1 METTTFTAV
10 CQRAGR
16 WWAIRVQE
24 IEGLAAQVRSL
35 DQVEMMTRQSIART
49 LGVPPETIRVQ
60 VRTEA
65 SNPVAQALQARE
77 AARQAADIAV
87 KATRV
92 AIEALLRD
100 GCTLHDVTILLGLT
114 PEEIA
119 QLAPGTYND
128 GTPAANQAPLAR
140 SPADVDGG
148 LTGRLR

>member
-16 WWAIRVQE
+16 WWTIRVQE

-49 LGVPPETIRVQ
+49 LGVPPEAIRVQ

-65 SNPVAQALQARE
+65 SNPVTQALQARE

-87 KATRV
+87 EATRV
-92 AIEALLRD
+92 AIEALARD
-100 GCTLHDVTILLGLT
+100 RCTVRDMAVLLGLT
-114 PEEIA
+114 AAEIA
-119 QLAPGTYND
+119 QFAPGTHDDD
-128 GTPAANQAPLAR
+128 GVAGASPPPLA
-140 SPADVDGG
+140 PQPG
-148 LTGRLR
+148 